1 LGSVRRGSSLDDSTI
16 SSSFSHRPLH
26 FFQPFGVGWSL
37 VGKERK
43 GKERSRFDWI
53 FEEKITIIPPC
64 CESRLYDYGYT
75 GYTAQQAALGTEA
88 RAAFEFV
95 KIGINSTA

>member
-1 LGSVRRGSSLDDSTI
+1 MWRG
-16 SSSFSHRPLH
+16 
-26 FFQPFGVGWSL
+26 
-37 VGKERK
+37 RK
-43 GKERSRFDWI
+43 GKERSGFDWI

-95 KIGINSTA
+95 KIGIKHHLRQ